1 MDECEDEMEMEME
14 MEGSPMSGYIR
25 PDKRR
30 RQELKIEYQAEVE
43 TK

>member
-1 MDECEDEMEMEME
+1 MDECEEEMEMEE
-14 MEGSPMSGYIR
+14 EPMSGYIR

-30 RQELKIEYQAEVE
+30 RRELKIEYQAEVE